1 MPWSKNDYPASLKN
15 LDPTVRNKAIEIA
28 NALLRENY
36 SDERAISIATAQAH
50 EYVQG
55 KSEGR
60 PHYEV
65 KPRENEWIF
74 SKVGSDHVLFK
85 EDTKSVLLEKAKKYV
100 NEHEGILQVFHADG
114 SHDKTLY
121 E

>member
-1 MPWSKNDYPASLKN
+1 MPWSTDDYPASLKN
-15 LDPTVRNKAIEIA
+15 LDPKVRNKAIEIA
-28 NALLRENY
+28 NALLDENY
-36 SDERAISIATAQAH
+36 SDERAISIATAKAH
-50 EYVQG
+50 EYVEG

-74 SKVGSDHVLFK
+74 GKSESDHVIFK
-85 EDTKSVLLEKAKKYV
+85 EDTKSALLEKAKKYV
-100 NEHEGILQVFHADG
+100 NEHDGILNVFHADG

>member
-1 MPWSKNDYPASLKN
+1 MPWSTDDYPASLKN
-15 LDPTVRNKAIEIA
+15 LNPKVRNKAIEIA
-28 NALLRENY
+28 NALLDENY
-36 SDERAISIATAQAH
+36 SEERAISIATAKAH
-50 EYVQG
+50 EYVEG

-65 KPRENEWIF
+65 KPRDNEWIF
-74 SKVGSDHVLFK
+74 RKTGSDHVLFK
-85 EDTKSVLLEKAKKYV
+85 EDTKSALLDRAKKHV
-100 NEHEGILQVFHADG
+100 NEQDGILTVFHADG

>member
-1 MPWSKNDYPASLKN
+1 MPWSKSNYPASLKN
-15 LDPTVRNKAIEIA
+15 LDSKVREKAIEIA
-28 NALLRENY
+28 NALLDENY
-36 SDERAISIATAQAH
+36 SEERAISIATAKAH
-50 EYVQG
+50 EYVEG
-55 KSEGR
+55 KSEDR

-74 SKVGSDHVLFK
+74 RKTGSDHVMFK
-85 EDTKSVLLEKAKKYV
+85 EETKSILLEKAKKYV
-100 NEHEGILQVFHADG
+100 NEHNGILNVFHADG

>member
-1 MPWSKNDYPASLKN
+1 MPWSKNDYPASMKN
-15 LDPTVRNKAIEIA
+15 LDPDVREKAIEIA

-36 SDERAISIATAQAH
+36 EEGRAISIATAQAH
-50 EYVQG
+50 EYVEG

-65 KPRENEWIF
+65 KPRQDEWIL
-74 SKVGSDHVLFK
+74 KKTDSDHVIFK
-85 EDTKSVLLEKAKKYV
+85 DSTKTDLLEKAKKYV
-100 NEHEGILQVFHADG
+100 NEHDGVLSIFLADG
-114 SHDKTLY
+114 LHEKTLY

>member
-1 MPWSKNDYPASLKN
+1 MPWNKNDYPASLKN
-15 LDPTVRNKAIEIA
+15 LDSEVRNKAIEIA

-36 SDERAISIATAQAH
+36 SEDRAISIATAQAH

-65 KPRENEWIF
+65 KPRQDEWIF
-74 SKVGSDHVLFK
+74 CKSGSDHVMFK
-85 EDTKSVLLEKAKKYV
+85 DDTKTALLTKAKEYV
-100 NEHEGILQVFHADG
+100 NEHDGILSIFNADG
-114 SHDKTLY
+114 SHDKTVY

>member
-1 MPWSKNDYPASLKN
+1 MPWSKQDYPASLKN
-15 LDPTVRNKAIEIA
+15 LNPKVRDKAIEIA

-36 SDERAISIATAQAH
+36 EEDRAISIATAQAH
-50 EYVQG
+50 EYVEG

-65 KPRENEWIF
+65 KPREDEWIF
-74 SKVGSDHVLFK
+74 RKSGSDHVMFK
-85 EDTKSVLLEKAKKYV
+85 EDTKSTLLDKAKKYV
-100 NEHEGILQVFHADG
+100 TEHEGILSVYHADG

>member
-1 MPWSKNDYPASLKN
+1 MPWSKNDYPASMKN
-15 LDPTVRNKAIEIA
+15 LDPKVRNKAIEIA

-50 EYVQG
+50 EYVEG
-55 KSEGR
+55 KSDGR

-65 KPRENEWIF
+65 KPRDKEWIF
-74 SKVGSDHVLFK
+74 SKSGSNHVMFK
-85 EDTKSVLLEKAKKYV
+85 EDTKSALLEKAKKHV
-100 NEHEGILQVFHADG
+100 NEHAGILTIFHADG
-114 SHDKTLY
+114 SHEKTMY